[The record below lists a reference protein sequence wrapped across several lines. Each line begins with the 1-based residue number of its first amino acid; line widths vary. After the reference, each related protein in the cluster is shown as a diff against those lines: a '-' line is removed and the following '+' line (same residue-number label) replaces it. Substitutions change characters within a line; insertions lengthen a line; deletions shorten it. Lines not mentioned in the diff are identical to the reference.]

1 MPSRKPRLALTVPDE
16 LMEALTALGKATGK
30 PASAVTVEM
39 LMETLPVIV
48 GTTKMIIQAKAGN
61 KAGVKR
67 TLTHMVGDQAAAML
81 LSMQT
86 ELPLKGKK

>member
-16 LMEALTALGKATGK
+16 LMEALTALGKAAGK
-30 PASAVTVEM
+30 PASAVTVDM
-39 LMETLPVIV
+39 LIETLPIIET
-48 GTTKMIIQAKAGN
+48 TTKMLLQAKAGN
-61 KAGVKR
+61 RAGMKR
-67 TLTHMVGDQAAAML
+67 TLAHLVGDQAAAML